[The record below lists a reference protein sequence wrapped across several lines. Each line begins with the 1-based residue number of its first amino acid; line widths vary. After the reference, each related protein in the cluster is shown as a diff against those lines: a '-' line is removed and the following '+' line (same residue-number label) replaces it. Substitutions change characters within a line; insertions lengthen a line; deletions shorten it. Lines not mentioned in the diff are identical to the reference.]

1 MAKITK
7 SITITQCDYLLKG
20 IHDEEPEIVEHL
32 NHHTEFDPEGRT
44 LRDIRYMR
52 DGSFEEMIEYS
63 YDSEGRLLLERFYQ
77 SEDEVSEEIAY
88 RYGDSH
94 KALSAEKRYADG
106 SLVAIGFEYD
116 DQGLLIRKRY
126 TDEDEQIE
134 QTEVFTYENGT
145 LIKVEAFD
153 EEGNLMSIPFQDET
167 LSSRTR
173 VTSNEAGQVILEE
186 ELDMNEEVIM
196 SVSRNYFED
205 GRPSETEVFMDGQG
219 RAISRHYILKYAY
232 TFFDE

>member
-7 SITITQCDYLLKG
+7 SITITQYDYLLRG
-20 IHDEEPEIVEHL
+20 IHDEEPEVAEHL
-32 NHHTEFDPEGRT
+32 NHHTDFDPEGRT

-52 DGSFEEMIEYS
+52 DGGFEEMIEYS
-63 YDSEGRLLLERFYQ
+63 YDPEGRLLTERFYQ
-77 SEDEVSEEIAY
+77 AEDEISEEIAY
-88 RYGDSH
+88 HYGDSQ
-94 KALSAEKRYADG
+94 KAVSAEKRYADG
-106 SLVAIGFEYD
+106 SLVSIGFEYN
-116 DQGLLIRKRY
+116 DQGLLIRKTY
-126 TDEDEQIE
+126 TDEDDQIE
-134 QTEVFTYENGT
+134 QTEVFTYEKGS

-153 EEGNLMSIPFQDET
+153 EEGNLMSIPYQDET

-173 VTSNEAGQVILEE
+173 VTRNDAGQVILEE

-196 SVSRNYFED
+196 SVSRSYLDD

-219 RAISRHYILKYAY
+219 RAISRHYILRYSY